1 MAIMITTPPTIMTT
15 TPTTTTPTLFFAR
28 MGITYESWRK
38 MKAIHLKL
46 ITHGRKFWARTG
58 STFFQR
64 FGITRDSW
72 RKFTLIK
79 KRMNANARKVYSG
92 EIQVVKPGARDLEL
106 LGNWSSNR
114 KTKKKI

>member
-1 MAIMITTPPTIMTT
+1 MTIMITTPPATITTTSSTT
-15 TPTTTTPTLFFAR
+15 TPTPFFAR

-46 ITHGRKFWARTG
+46 IAHGRKFWARTG

-72 RKFTLIK
+72 RKFTSIK
-79 KRMNANARKVYSG
+79 KEMNAHARKVNSG
-92 EIQVVKPGARDLEL
+92 VVKPGPKLITFQKNF
-106 LGNWSSNR
+106 GV
-114 KTKKKI
+114 I